1 MVKDVQRHRGAAQCT
16 MPCQI
21 ININYHRVATVGE
34 ELVIETAM
42 RDIGTK
48 SAIMRHVVKM
58 KGTTSVIADADV
70 TFVIVGGDAGG
81 GVALHEDLRECLRIC
96 PSAACEVCSMLKHS
110 Q

>member
-1 MVKDVQRHRGAAQCT
+1 
-16 MPCQI
+16 
-21 ININYHRVATVGE
+21 VGE

-81 GVALHEDLRECLRIC
+81 GMALHGDLRGMFQNMPRR
-96 PSAACEVCSMLKHS
+96 ACEVCSMVEAFAVAPRQLRFCAS
-110 Q
+110 ESSGCPNLP

>member
-1 MVKDVQRHRGAAQCT
+1 
-16 MPCQI
+16 
-21 ININYHRVATVGE
+21 VGE

-81 GVALHEDLRECLRIC
+81 GVAL
-96 PSAACEVCSMLKHS
+96 

>member
-1 MVKDVQRHRGAAQCT
+1 MRS
-16 MPCQI
+16 QI

-81 GVALHEDLRECLRIC
+81 GVALHEDLRGMFQNMPQWGL
-96 PSAACEVCSMLKHS
+96 
-110 Q
+110 

>member
-1 MVKDVQRHRGAAQCT
+1 MS
-16 MPCQI
+16 
-21 ININYHRVATVGE
+21 E

-58 KGTTSVIADADV
+58 KGTTSVIADADL

-81 GVALHEDLRECLRIC
+81 GVALHEDLWG
-96 PSAACEVCSMLKHS
+96 ML
-110 Q
+110 QNMPQ

>member
-1 MVKDVQRHRGAAQCT
+1 MRGPTVQGAAQYT
-16 MPCQI
+16 MRSQI

-58 KGTTSVIADADV
+58 KVQRA
-70 TFVIVGGDAGG
+70 
-81 GVALHEDLRECLRIC
+81 
-96 PSAACEVCSMLKHS
+96 
-110 Q
+110 

>member
-1 MVKDVQRHRGAAQCT
+1 
-16 MPCQI
+16 
-21 ININYHRVATVGE
+21 VGE

-48 SAIMRHVVKM
+48 SAIMRHFVKM

-81 GVALHEDLRECLRIC
+81 GVALHEDLRGMFRNMPQWGL
-96 PSAACEVCSMLKHS
+96 
-110 Q
+110 